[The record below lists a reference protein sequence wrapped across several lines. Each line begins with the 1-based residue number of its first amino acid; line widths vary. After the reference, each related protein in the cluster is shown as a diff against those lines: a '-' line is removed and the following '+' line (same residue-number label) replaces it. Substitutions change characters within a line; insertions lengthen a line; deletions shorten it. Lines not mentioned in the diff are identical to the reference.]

1 MNRPQTIQIFLPSG
15 DPRGMRVA
23 EITTR
28 IVRVIEVPRS
38 QLGDFLRMPEAQQV
52 GVYFLMGELSEA
64 GMPRT
69 YIGQSGNV
77 GKRLEQHHQ
86 NKDFWNRAFVVI
98 SLTNSL
104 TQTHGLFLE
113 WLAIAEA
120 TKAGRYG
127 LENGNTGSQPYT
139 PAPLQAD
146 CHEIHETAATLLAT
160 LGQPIFEPLTSA
172 PTAKGIVELF
182 YCKGSGAD
190 GGSGRCFPSGHASA
204 GFSFIGGF
212 FAFRGNDAGQ
222 ARLGRAA
229 HGGHADGRHVHV
241 GVLDRLGRLGQDAAR
256 RAGHA
261 ADGLGQLTHAAQ
273 HGVGAF
279 LGLDRQNQAIT
290 DHSPLTNIQTPDLP
304 GHMQGAVDIGLMLR
318 SRLDP
323 AQGTSTE
330 GQVGLGLMGP
340 FDGKA
345 LTGKGIED
353 DTQQG
358 IITLA
363 CRRYDRR
370 QQGQALEVG
379 FERLEVRATD
389 IAHQADGLT
398 AGTLQGLDAL
408 ADLGNPDIGPGKG
421 CQLRPG
427 KPLEP
432 DDEDRPPGLFA
443 MLGNLERQG
452 PATRDQAEFHHL
464 RPRAPAGTGDD
475 WRLPG

>member
-1 MNRPQTIQIFLPSG
+1 MSRPQTIQIFLPSG

-64 GMPRT
+64 GLPRT
-69 YIGQSGNV
+69 YIGQSGSV

-86 NKDFWNRAFVVI
+86 NKDFWNRAFVLI

-190 GGSGRCFPSGHASA
+190 GVGEYTTEGFVVHKGSK
-204 GFSFIGGF
+204 
-212 FAFRGNDAGQ
+212 
-222 ARLGRAA
+222 GRAEI
-229 HGGHADGRHVHV
+229 VPS
-241 GVLDRLGRLGQDAAR
+241 
-256 RAGHA
+256 
-261 ADGLGQLTHAAQ
+261 
-273 HGVGAF
+273 
-279 LGLDRQNQAIT
+279 I
-290 DHSPLTNIQTPDLP
+290 
-304 GHMQGAVDIGLMLR
+304 
-318 SRLDP
+318 
-323 AQGTSTE
+323 QGTSHERMRSQLIME
-330 GQVGLGLMGP
+330 GVLAENAGSAGSMLVFTRDHLFSSPSTAAMAVMGRSANGWVEWKTAS
-340 FDGKA
+340 GK
-345 LTGKGIED
+345 
-353 DTQQG
+353 
-358 IITLA
+358 TL
-363 CRRYDRR
+363 D
-370 QQGQALEVG
+370 EV
-379 FERLEVRATD
+379 
-389 IAHQADGLT
+389 
-398 AGTLQGLDAL
+398 
-408 ADLGNPDIGPGKG
+408 K
-421 CQLRPG
+421 
-427 KPLEP
+427 
-432 DDEDRPPGLFA
+432 
-443 MLGNLERQG
+443 RQG
-452 PATRDQAEFHHL
+452 VISTNAD
-464 RPRAPAGTGDD
+464 
-475 WRLPG
+475 

>member
-1 MNRPQTIQIFLPSG
+1 MSRPQTIQIFLPSG

-64 GMPRT
+64 GLPRT
-69 YIGQSGNV
+69 YIGQSGSV

-86 NKDFWNRAFVVI
+86 NKDFWNRAFVLI

-190 GGSGRCFPSGHASA
+190 GVGEYTTEGFVVHKGSK
-204 GFSFIGGF
+204 
-212 FAFRGNDAGQ
+212 
-222 ARLGRAA
+222 GRAEI
-229 HGGHADGRHVHV
+229 VPS
-241 GVLDRLGRLGQDAAR
+241 
-256 RAGHA
+256 
-261 ADGLGQLTHAAQ
+261 
-273 HGVGAF
+273 
-279 LGLDRQNQAIT
+279 I
-290 DHSPLTNIQTPDLP
+290 
-304 GHMQGAVDIGLMLR
+304 
-318 SRLDP
+318 
-323 AQGTSTE
+323 QGTSHERMRSQLIME
-330 GQVGLGLMGP
+330 GVLAENAGSAGSMLVFTRDHLFSSPSTAAMAVMGRSANGWAEWKTAS
-340 FDGKA
+340 GK
-345 LTGKGIED
+345 
-353 DTQQG
+353 
-358 IITLA
+358 TL
-363 CRRYDRR
+363 D
-370 QQGQALEVG
+370 EV
-379 FERLEVRATD
+379 
-389 IAHQADGLT
+389 
-398 AGTLQGLDAL
+398 
-408 ADLGNPDIGPGKG
+408 K
-421 CQLRPG
+421 
-427 KPLEP
+427 
-432 DDEDRPPGLFA
+432 
-443 MLGNLERQG
+443 RQG
-452 PATRDQAEFHHL
+452 VISTDAD
-464 RPRAPAGTGDD
+464 
-475 WRLPG
+475 